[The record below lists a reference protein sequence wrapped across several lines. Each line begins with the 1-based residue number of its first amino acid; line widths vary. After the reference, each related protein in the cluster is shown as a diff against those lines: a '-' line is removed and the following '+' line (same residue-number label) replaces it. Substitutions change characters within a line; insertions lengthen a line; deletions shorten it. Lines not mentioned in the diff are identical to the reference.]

1 MPLVSNFVLA
11 PLWIAV
17 CLVLFSFQALFVLL
31 NLWLLS
37 LELLLLLALS
47 LTRQRIRKSERS
59 SVKLESLLNQALTSE
74 EYERIANQLD
84 AIDGGREWRKD
95 PVTDDCDWKLIE
107 ATIRELRSARQ
118 LPLPDLQTILFVLA
132 PVLTRGFAGADKAS
146 LFNVARGGTKVS
158 IDELTEETIKAID
171 TLCDSP
177 LIPIADKLAILD
189 HARLRYGRTAIVFS
203 GGGTLALSSL
213 GVVRALLESGV
224 KLPRVIA
231 GTSGGAIV
239 AGLIACKT
247 DAELLKDVTD
257 SDLATRDGNFF
268 DPLPDQITQFFS
280 SWLSGSARLMDSD
293 HLANKLKAYY
303 GFDTTFLSAWQKTGR
318 IVNVTVS
325 FTGKEGKSTVL
336 NYLSTPNCY
345 LWSAVT
351 ASCALPGVMKPVTLF
366 CRGLDGLPCRFE
378 SVQYV
383 DGTLKN
389 DVPAK
394 DLAVLFHVQRVIVSQ
409 TNPHLNLWLRQRHY
423 MESTS
428 RMGGRP
434 WPSTKNVLDYL
445 CFLISSDISTRLNVL
460 SKLDFLPRFF
470 GEDFSQLL
478 LQEFAG
484 DCTIVP
490 NQMLLSQFRALSH
503 PSEIEVAM
511 LIDAGVRAT
520 LPRLSHIRQLLVV
533 ERKLSECVSRL
544 RLGSLDGPSSALSAS
559 VLSARA
565 SPEDLTGMPSIASY
579 AGGLSGLIKAVAAT
593 ESTEEEEKSFNQAP
607 LTRELPTRD
616 GIISNKSVDLRLLS
630 FAKRGVGDGQT
641 PIAFPFIGSPVPE
654 SSVSSALS
662 DDGITATISG
672 HTRRKESVFRIGST
686 SPPASAEEERSLN
699 RERDK
704 AIIQTSSSPQESTRE
719 EAFAYSSSS
728 GLEALERKLSLI
740 RAPVG

>member
-1 MPLVSNFVLA
+1 
-11 PLWIAV
+11 
-17 CLVLFSFQALFVLL
+17 
-31 NLWLLS
+31 
-37 LELLLLLALS
+37 
-47 LTRQRIRKSERS
+47 
-59 SVKLESLLNQALTSE
+59 
-74 EYERIANQLD
+74 
-84 AIDGGREWRKD
+84 
-95 PVTDDCDWKLIE
+95 
-107 ATIRELRSARQ
+107 
-118 LPLPDLQTILFVLA
+118 
-132 PVLTRGFAGADKAS
+132 
-146 LFNVARGGTKVS
+146 
-158 IDELTEETIKAID
+158 
-171 TLCDSP
+171 
-177 LIPIADKLAILD
+177 
-189 HARLRYGRTAIVFS
+189 
-203 GGGTLALSSL
+203 
-213 GVVRALLESGV
+213 
-224 KLPRVIA
+224 
-231 GTSGGAIV
+231 
-239 AGLIACKT
+239 
-247 DAELLKDVTD
+247 
-257 SDLATRDGNFF
+257 
-268 DPLPDQITQFFS
+268 
-280 SWLSGSARLMDSD
+280 
-293 HLANKLKAYY
+293 
-303 GFDTTFLSAWQKTGR
+303 
-318 IVNVTVS
+318 
-325 FTGKEGKSTVL
+325 
-336 NYLSTPNCY
+336 
-345 LWSAVT
+345 
-351 ASCALPGVMKPVTLF
+351 MKPVTLF

-378 SVQYV
+378 SVQYI

-503 PSEIEVAM
+503 PSETEVAM

-728 GLEALERKLSLI
+728 GLDAL
-740 RAPVG
+740 